1 MPNGSGNGL
10 PGSDTAPGATGRQ
23 HPRTFL
29 LSLVRTAEKP
39 HHGKT
44 GKDESEKYRNS
55 RQAVRRQ
62 ENRRNGTLD
71 IRIPA
76 PVRVA
81 LLPARRRQLLLHLE
95 RRPGRPARRTQ
106 LERGGQRR
114 QPCGQAGSNHRLGTR
129 RQVVRCLRHRHSRC
143 TAHSL
148 AAHHARPAA
157 LPEPFG
163 TDDAHRH
170 DTRLALARLSFR
182 HTLGHLRHGT
192 RRTSGYRRGRLAPFG
207 DRDGRARTAAR
218 SLLDTHRG
226 LYQPQHHQGRQPRRF
241 VGSQRGYRPHGENS
255 RPSLQGKG
263 RHTAAGRR
271 GAAA

>member
-29 LSLVRTAEKP
+29 LSLSEQQKSRTMAKQEKTKAKSTGTAARLFAGRKIGETERWIYGFLLLFVSLFFLLAVVSYYFTWSEDQAALREGLSWSAVDNVANHAGKLGAITGSALVGKWFGVFAIGIPVVLLILSLRIMRVRPLFLNRSVRT
-39 HHGKT
+39 
-44 GKDESEKYRNS
+44 
-55 RQAVRRQ
+55 
-62 ENRRNGTLD
+62 TL
-71 IRIPA
+71 IVMI
-76 PVRVA
+76 
-81 LLPARRRQLLLHLE
+81 
-95 RRPGRPARRTQ
+95 
-106 LERGGQRR
+106 
-114 QPCGQAGSNHRLGTR
+114 LG
-129 RQVVRCLRHRHSRC
+129 
-143 TAHSL
+143 
-148 AAHHARPAA
+148 
-157 LPEPFG
+157 
-163 TDDAHRH
+163 
-170 DTRLALARLSFR
+170 LALARLSFR